1 LVLKEFQ
8 RLMNIEQIIA
18 RIRAGPN
25 DIKLY
30 PAATQSLLEYFEDK
44 AKLVLPLDFKALY
57 SFSNGFES
65 AEDLFRIIPLDEL
78 MDDWHGENRVN
89 GQFHFAEYLIY
100 SDLWGVRLGEEGK
113 GNYSIY
119 YPESKQRKL
128 FMTSSLAEFLGCFL
142 NAGIYGKDGL
152 YDWSRKNLPVLK
164 P

>member
-1 LVLKEFQ
+1 
-8 RLMNIEQIIA
+8 MNIEQIIA
-18 RIRAGPN
+18 RIEAGPN

-30 PAATQSLLEYFEDK
+30 PAATQSLLESFEDK

-78 MDDWHGENRVN
+78 MDDWHSENRV
-89 GQFHFAEYLIY
+89 GKQFYFAEYLIY

-113 GNYSIY
+113 DDYSIY
-119 YPESKQRKL
+119 YPDSEQRKL

-142 NAGIYGKDGL
+142 DAGIYGENGL
-152 YDWSRKNLPVLK
+152 YDWSHRSLPILK
-164 P
+164 S